1 MELVF
6 LCFGIKTSLTET
18 FEYFL
23 DMSVMFRHVIRVD
36 ENFSFSFTE
45 DVSEF
50 VMLKRNIKEVESLCK
65 LYKVYLNIQKV
76 KTMLKFAGV

>member
-1 MELVF
+1 
-6 LCFGIKTSLTET
+6 
-18 FEYFL
+18 
-23 DMSVMFRHVIRVD
+23 MFRHVIRVD

>member
-1 MELVF
+1 VELVF